1 MPDPL
6 SLAENERRF
15 LAQELHDGMTQS
27 LLQVNMQAS
36 ICKQYLSMGL
46 HAELEKELDALESQV
61 HTVSNQLRQ
70 LTSDLRPPLSSDGS
84 FNAILEKQIET
95 HLQRGGPPVN
105 LTQSDSATL
114 SGPKRLALARISQ
127 EILNNIRKHA
137 KATQVDVTLTN
148 NEGQCQ
154 LTVSDNGIGF
164 DDALVPNPLSE
175 KGGAGM
181 INMCSRARL
190 IGGKFAIHSQPKQG
204 TSIKVTIPL

>member
-137 KATQVDVTLTN
+137 KATQVDVTLTRSQSRY
-148 NEGQCQ
+148 E
-154 LTVSDNGIGF
+154 
-164 DDALVPNPLSE
+164 NPRHFPGCPHWT
-175 KGGAGM
+175 GGAETAS
-181 INMCSRARL
+181 CRPKSRHYVL
-190 IGGKFAIHSQPKQG
+190 QSG
-204 TSIKVTIPL
+204 TNPGTGQANAV